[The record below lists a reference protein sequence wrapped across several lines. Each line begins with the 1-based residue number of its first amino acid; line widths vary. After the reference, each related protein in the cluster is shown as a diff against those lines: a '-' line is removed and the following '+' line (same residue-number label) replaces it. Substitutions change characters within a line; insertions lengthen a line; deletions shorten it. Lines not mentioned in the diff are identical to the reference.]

1 MIVIYC
7 LILYTQEAVM
17 SINLNRAIDLCRLSN
32 RIYNLIDGGIPPLN
46 NLESWFDTNSNMS
59 SLIFKNYEIFLLID
73 LNDLWQQKDVSKY
86 FVWLRDNF
94 IPFLEVAK
102 KFIPNVHFRVDND
115 LEAKNVPR
123 LHQMLSMMTTRFRH
137 EPMRFFCSMLL
148 CKNSPRANCIVGFVI
163 AQFNGNA
170 YLGSEM
176 IAGKLGLTPGQ
187 LKLQLFP
194 LRNLPRIEGK
204 YFWRKI
210 RVISIILNFLI
221 KMLVPESWLFQ
232 TTIRNRV
239 LRRLTN

>member
-1 MIVIYC
+1 MVGSH
-7 LILYTQEAVM
+7 TKSM
-17 SINLNRAIDLCRLSN
+17 
-32 RIYNLIDGGIPPLN
+32 
-46 NLESWFDTNSNMS
+46 FS
-59 SLIFKNYEIFLLID
+59 SLMFKNYEIFSLID
-73 LNDLWQQKDVSKY
+73 LNDLWQQRDVSKY
-86 FVWLRDNF
+86 FVWLRDKF

-102 KFIPNVHFRVDND
+102 KFIHNFQ
-115 LEAKNVPR
+115 EAKNVPR
-123 LHQMLSMMTTRFRH
+123 LHQMLSMMTTRFRN

-148 CKNSPRANCIVGFVI
+148 CKDNLRKRICSEGNCIVGFVI

-176 IAGKLGLTPGQ
+176 IARKLGLTPEQ
-187 LKLQLFP
+187 LKLQLFN

-239 LRRLTN
+239 LRRLSN

>member
-1 MIVIYC
+1 MVIYC
-7 LILYTQEAVM
+7 LILYTQKAVM
-17 SINLNRAIDLCRLSN
+17 SIDLIRAIDLCRLSN
-32 RIYNLIDGGIPPLN
+32 RIYILINGGIPPLN
-46 NLESWFDTNSNMS
+46 NLESWFDSNMS

-148 CKNSPRANCIVGFVI
+148 CKNDSLRKGMCSGANCIVGFVI
-163 AQFNGNA
+163 AQIHK
-170 YLGSEM
+170 
-176 IAGKLGLTPGQ
+176 IAKIADDFYVP
-187 LKLQLFP
+187 LKGYVSDP
-194 LRNLPRIEGK
+194 
-204 YFWRKI
+204 
-210 RVISIILNFLI
+210 
-221 KMLVPESWLFQ
+221 
-232 TTIRNRV
+232 
-239 LRRLTN
+239 